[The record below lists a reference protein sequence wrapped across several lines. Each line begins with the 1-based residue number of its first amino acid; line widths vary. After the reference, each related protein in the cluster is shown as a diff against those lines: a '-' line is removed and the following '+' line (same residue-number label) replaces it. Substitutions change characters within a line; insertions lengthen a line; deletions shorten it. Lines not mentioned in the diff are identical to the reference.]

1 MNIGLIN
8 PNKGL
13 KHAAVHIGIGYI
25 ASYARGTH
33 KDLNIRFID
42 TRIAKETE
50 IDAFLN
56 TKYDIIG
63 ITSSSQVFLEA
74 VEIGNKIKKIFK
86 NTPICIGGSHASTV
100 KEDCLQGFPFDY
112 AIYGEGEISF
122 SELIGYLKGN
132 VDISTINGLI
142 YKNTSGSIIR
152 NPPREIIKD
161 IDSIPFPA
169 YDLFNMSGY
178 PQHRITTSRGCPF
191 NCVFCN
197 SHSIW
202 TNRWRK
208 RSTKYLIEEI
218 KILISKYKR
227 KTIVFNDDSFN
238 IDAKRVMN
246 FCNELIIQKLNI
258 IWSTSVRVDLIT
270 PEIAV
275 KMKQSGCYNVSIGI
289 ESANNEVLKKMNKK
303 TTIEKIYDGIIILRN
318 AGIDVMGQFMIG
330 NPGDNLDTVKES
342 IEFAKMSNLTGV
354 EFYTAL
360 PYKDTLLW
368 GYVKKHGRLLVNV
381 ESYEYHTIV
390 PRIIYD
396 TPEFTYNERLKAI
409 ELAKENG
416 FYNAL
421 SKDKKVWMLDIGK
434 NLAKNLQRILAGK
447 FGNQIYLWLRVLY
460 RKMS

>member
-13 KHAAVHIGIGYI
+13 KHAAVHIGIGYV
-25 ASYARGTH
+25 ASYARENH
-33 KDLNIRFID
+33 NDLNIKFID

-74 VEIGNKIKKIFK
+74 VEIGIKIKKIT

-142 YKNTSGSIIR
+142 YKNTSGSIIK

-202 TNRWRK
+202 TNKWRK
-208 RSTKYLIEEI
+208 HSTKYLIEEI

-270 PEIAV
+270 PEIA
-275 KMKQSGCYNVSIGI
+275 KKIKQSGCYNVSIGI
-289 ESANNEVLKKMNKK
+289 ESANNEVLKKINKK
-303 TTIEKIYDGIIILRN
+303 TTIERISDGINILRD

-342 IEFAKMSNLTGV
+342 I
-354 EFYTAL
+354 
-360 PYKDTLLW
+360 
-368 GYVKKHGRLLVNV
+368 
-381 ESYEYHTIV
+381 
-390 PRIIYD
+390 
-396 TPEFTYNERLKAI
+396 EFTYNERLKAI

-434 NLAKNLQRILAGK
+434 NIAKNLQRILTGK
-447 FGNQIYLWLRVLY
+447 FGNQIYLWLRILY

>member
-13 KHAAVHIGIGYI
+13 KHAAVHIGIGYV
-25 ASYARGTH
+25 ASYARENH
-33 KDLNIRFID
+33 NDLNIKFID

-74 VEIGNKIKKIFK
+74 VEIGIKIKKIT

-142 YKNTSGSIIR
+142 YKNTSGSIIK

-202 TNRWRK
+202 TNKWRK
-208 RSTKYLIEEI
+208 HSTKYLIEEI

-270 PEIAV
+270 PEIAA
-275 KMKQSGCYNVSIGI
+275 KIKQSGCYNVSIGI
-289 ESANNEVLKKMNKK
+289 ESANNEVLKKINKK
-303 TTIEKIYDGIIILRN
+303 TTIERISDGINILRD

-342 IEFAKMSNLTGV
+342 I
-354 EFYTAL
+354 
-360 PYKDTLLW
+360 
-368 GYVKKHGRLLVNV
+368 
-381 ESYEYHTIV
+381 
-390 PRIIYD
+390 
-396 TPEFTYNERLKAI
+396 EFTYNERLKAI

-434 NLAKNLQRILAGK
+434 NIAKNLQRILTGK
-447 FGNQIYLWLRVLY
+447 FGNQIYLWLRILY

>member
-13 KHAAVHIGIGYI
+13 KHAAVHIGIGYV
-25 ASYARGTH
+25 ASYARENH
-33 KDLNIRFID
+33 NDLNIKFID

-74 VEIGNKIKKIFK
+74 VEIGIKIKKIT

-122 SELIGYLKGN
+122 SELIGHLKN
-132 VDISTINGLI
+132 KVDISTINGLI
-142 YKNTSGSIIR
+142 YKNTSGSIIK
-152 NPPREIIKD
+152 NPPREIIKE

-202 TNRWRK
+202 TNKWRK
-208 RSTKYLIEEI
+208 HSTKYLIEEI

-270 PEIAV
+270 PEIA
-275 KMKQSGCYNVSIGI
+275 KKIKQSGCYNVSIGI
-289 ESANNEVLKKMNKK
+289 ESANNEVLKKINKK
-303 TTIEKIYDGIIILRN
+303 TTIERISDGINILRD

-342 IEFAKMSNLTGV
+342 I
-354 EFYTAL
+354 
-360 PYKDTLLW
+360 
-368 GYVKKHGRLLVNV
+368 
-381 ESYEYHTIV
+381 
-390 PRIIYD
+390 
-396 TPEFTYNERLKAI
+396 EFTYNERLKAI

-434 NLAKNLQRILAGK
+434 NIAKNLQRILTGK
-447 FGNQIYLWLRVLY
+447 FGNQIYLWLRILY

>member
-13 KHAAVHIGIGYI
+13 KHAAVHIGIGYV
-25 ASYARGTH
+25 ASYARENH
-33 KDLNIRFID
+33 NDLNIKFID

-74 VEIGNKIKKIFK
+74 VEIGIKIKKIT

-122 SELIGYLKGN
+122 SELIGYIKGN

-142 YKNTSGSIIR
+142 YKNTSGSIIK

-202 TNRWRK
+202 TNKWRK
-208 RSTKYLIEEI
+208 HSTKYLIEEI

-270 PEIAV
+270 PEIA
-275 KMKQSGCYNVSIGI
+275 KKIKQSGCYNVSIGI
-289 ESANNEVLKKMNKK
+289 ESANNEALKKINKK
-303 TTIEKIYDGIIILRN
+303 TTIERISDGINILRD

-342 IEFAKMSNLTGV
+342 I
-354 EFYTAL
+354 
-360 PYKDTLLW
+360 
-368 GYVKKHGRLLVNV
+368 
-381 ESYEYHTIV
+381 
-390 PRIIYD
+390 
-396 TPEFTYNERLKAI
+396 EFTYNERLKAI

-434 NLAKNLQRILAGK
+434 NIAKNLQRILTGK
-447 FGNQIYLWLRVLY
+447 FGNQIYLWLRILY

>member
-13 KHAAVHIGIGYI
+13 KHAAVHIGIGYV
-25 ASYARGTH
+25 ASYARENH
-33 KDLNIRFID
+33 NDLNIKFID

-50 IDAFLN
+50 IDAFLK

-74 VEIGNKIKKIFK
+74 VEIGNKIKNKFA

-122 SELIGYLKGN
+122 SELIGYIKGN

-142 YKNTSGSIIR
+142 YKNTSGSIIK

-169 YDLFNMSGY
+169 YDLFNMSDY

-202 TNRWRK
+202 TNKWRK

-270 PEIAV
+270 PEIAA
-275 KMKQSGCYNVSIGI
+275 KIKQSGCYNVSIGI
-289 ESANNEVLKKMNKK
+289 ESANNEVLKKINKK
-303 TTIEKIYDGIIILRN
+303 TTIEKISDGINILRD

-368 GYVKKHGRLLVNV
+368 EYVKEHGRLLVNV
-381 ESYEYHTIV
+381 ESYKYHTIV

-434 NLAKNLQRILAGK
+434 NLAKNIQRILTGK
-447 FGNQIYLWLRVLY
+447 FGNQIYLWLRILY

>member
-13 KHAAVHIGIGYI
+13 KHAAVHIGIGYV
-25 ASYARGTH
+25 ASYARENH
-33 KDLNIRFID
+33 NDLNIKFID

-74 VEIGNKIKKIFK
+74 VEIGIKIKKIT

-142 YKNTSGSIIR
+142 YKNTSGSIIK

-202 TNRWRK
+202 TNKWRK
-208 RSTKYLIEEI
+208 HSTKYLIEEI

-270 PEIAV
+270 PEIA
-275 KMKQSGCYNVSIGI
+275 KKIKQSGCYNVSIGI
-289 ESANNEVLKKMNKK
+289 ESANNEALKKINKK
-303 TTIEKIYDGIIILRN
+303 TTIERISDGINILRD

-342 IEFAKMSNLTGV
+342 I
-354 EFYTAL
+354 
-360 PYKDTLLW
+360 
-368 GYVKKHGRLLVNV
+368 
-381 ESYEYHTIV
+381 
-390 PRIIYD
+390 
-396 TPEFTYNERLKAI
+396 EFTYNERLKAI

-434 NLAKNLQRILAGK
+434 NIAKNLQRILTGK
-447 FGNQIYLWLRVLY
+447 FGNQIYLWLRILY